1 MLTDVIVLNWTI
13 ANQRVLAGESA
24 IAAIPKVVREWLLAT
39 RYRIL
44 RLDGT
49 V

>member
-1 MLTDVIVLNWTI
+1 MTKSRSI
-13 ANQRVLAGESA
+13 ADQRVFAGESA
-24 IAAIPKVVREWLLAT
+24 IAAIPKVVRQWLLAT